1 MSRLGLLRRMILNS
15 ITLLCITL
23 AIAYLGGMAFAYLV
37 ADKMIF
43 PYSGSSYPDSDE
55 LIKLS
60 SSDGERIT
68 AYHLANNSS
77 PQLLLY
83 SHGNGEDLGN
93 IRPTLETFQARGLSV
108 FAYDYPGY
116 GQSTGTPS
124 EGGVYA
130 AAEAAYV
137 YATETLG
144 YAPENITLYGRSLG
158 SGPSCWLAELYPV
171 RGLILDGAF
180 SSTFRVLTKI
190 RILPWDRFNNLA
202 RLPSIKCP
210 VLLLHGVNDQT
221 VPFTHALQNQ
231 KAIQAPVQSLWSD
244 TAGHNDLIEQLGP
257 TYWNTVLSFSGI
269 TL

>member
-1 MSRLGLLRRMILNS
+1 MILNS
-15 ITLLCITL
+15 IALLCLIL
-23 AIAYLGGMAFAYLV
+23 AVAYLGGMVFAYVV

-43 PYSGSSYPDSDE
+43 PYVGSTYPDSEE
-55 LIKLS
+55 LIKLT
-60 SSDGERIT
+60 SSDGERIA
-68 AYHLANNSS
+68 AYHLPNDSS
-77 PQLLLY
+77 PHLLLY
-83 SHGNGEDLGN
+83 SHGNGEDIGDL
-93 IRPTLETFQARGLSV
+93 RSLLETFQSKGVAV

-124 EGGVYA
+124 EAGVYA

-158 SGPSCWLAELYPV
+158 SGPSCWLAQQYPV

-180 SSTFRVLTKI
+180 SSTFRVMTKV

-210 VLLLHGVNDQT
+210 VLLLHGVQDRT
-221 VPFTHALQNQ
+221 VPFAHALQNQ
-231 KAIQAPVQSLWSD
+231 KAIQSQVETLWSE
-244 TAGHNDLIEQLGP
+244 TAGHNDLIEQLGSA
-257 TYWNTVLSFSGI
+257 YWDTVLSFSSKSH
-269 TL
+269 